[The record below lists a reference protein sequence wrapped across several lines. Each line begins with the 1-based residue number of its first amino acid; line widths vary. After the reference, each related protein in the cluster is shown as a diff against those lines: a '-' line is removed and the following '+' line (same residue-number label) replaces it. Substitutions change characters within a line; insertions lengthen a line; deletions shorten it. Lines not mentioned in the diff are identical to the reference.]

1 MGWTMNSKLKAL
13 IFTLL
18 IITNYT
24 LLFPLQVVY
33 GDETTQQQEIDI
45 ATSPHKIFFNLSNL
59 KPGDRA
65 TKILTVFNKGK
76 QDFDYIF
83 SNRFLT
89 GSEKFY
95 NALLLNVS
103 DQKGELFSGKLKD
116 FEKLDARFLSS
127 GTSEQLTFTIEI
139 PYELG
144 NEYQGLGSEFQF
156 KFYVEGTL
164 GGVLPPDGP
173 KLPNTATDIFNL
185 LAAGSI
191 LTTIG
196 ATLFFIQ
203 KRRKQ
208 DIKLN

>member
-1 MGWTMNSKLKAL
+1 MLWGMIMKFKIW
-13 IFTLL
+13 FTLFL
-18 IITNYT
+18 SISFCMFY
-24 LLFPLQVVY
+24 PLNRVVA
-33 GDETTQQQEIDI
+33 DETTQQQEIDI

-76 QDFDYIF
+76 QDFGYVF
-83 SNRFLT
+83 SNHFLT

-95 NALLLNVS
+95 NTLLLNVS

-144 NEYQGLGSEFQF
+144 NEYQGLSSEFQF

-185 LAAGSI
+185 LVAGSI

-196 ATLFFIQ
+196 ATLYLIQ
-203 KRRKQ
+203 KKRKQ

>member
-1 MGWTMNSKLKAL
+1 MLWGMIMKFKIW
-13 IFTLL
+13 FTLFL
-18 IITNYT
+18 SISFCMFY
-24 LLFPLQVVY
+24 PSDRVVA
-33 GDETTQQQEIDI
+33 DETTQQHEIDI
-45 ATSPHKIFFNLSNL
+45 ATSSHKIFFNLSNL
-59 KPGDRA
+59 KPGDRT

-76 QDFDYIF
+76 QDFNYIF

-95 NALLLNVS
+95 NTLLLNVS
-103 DQKGELFSGKLKD
+103 DQAGELFTGKIKD
-116 FEKLDARFLSS
+116 FKKLDARFLAT

-164 GGVLPPDGP
+164 GGILPPDGP

-185 LAAGSI
+185 LAAGSV

>member
-1 MGWTMNSKLKAL
+1 MKKK
-13 IFTLL
+13 
-18 IITNYT
+18 
-24 LLFPLQVVY
+24 LLFSFLVILLVFSLPIKTY
-33 GDETTQQQEIDI
+33 ADTTTEFKEIDI
-45 ATSPHKIFFNLSNL
+45 ATSPNKIFFNLSDL
-59 KPGDRA
+59 KPGDRS
-65 TKILTVFNKGK
+65 TKVLTVSNNGK
-76 QDFDYIF
+76 QDFNYLF
-83 SNRFLT
+83 TNRFLT
-89 GSEKFY
+89 GSKKFY
-95 NALLLNVS
+95 DAILLKVS
-103 DQKGELFSGKLKD
+103 DQKGELFSGKLNY